1 MSGPFFEWDPPKAA
15 SNLARHHVA
24 FEEAATAFTDPLA
37 MIHSDPD
44 HSHDERRGILVGHSE
59 SGRLLLVSF
68 AHRESSIRTISARIP
83 TGREREQYEED
94 AN

>member
-1 MSGPFFEWDPPKAA
+1 MSVPGFEWDPAKAA
-15 SNLARHHVA
+15 FNLARHHVA
-24 FEEAATAFTDPLA
+24 FEEAATAFADLLA

-59 SGRLLLVSF
+59 RGRLLLVSF
-68 AHRESSIRTISARIP
+68 AHRGSSIRIISARV
-83 TGREREQYEED
+83 TTRREREQYEED